1 VIKLTGKGVN
11 HVGKGQLIISIV
23 SIACSSAI
31 SIASL
36 TFTIWRE
43 KQYFLREK
51 KLERIERLYMPFYKN
66 CVAFLYPEHQ
76 FSELNEDAQKYLEEK
91 IFNNMEFAS
100 TKSQMYYIEFYRTWL
115 NSPSRTADDLTDPD
129 VDAAFNRLY
138 RSLLSEYK
146 RLCKKTKLQEP
157 PLPL

>member
-1 VIKLTGKGVN
+1 M
-11 HVGKGQLIISIV
+11 GKGQLIISIV

-51 KLERIERLYMPFYKN
+51 RLERIERLYMPFYKN

-76 FSELNEDAQKYLEEK
+76 FSELDEDAQKYLEEK